1 MYKVLIADDETTWLD
16 ILKQGLSRMGIT
28 VTACYNGQEA
38 LETYKQ
44 SPTDFDLILT
54 DHAMPFMTGLD
65 LAKEIKKMKTGIPI
79 ILYSGHINIVSPNE
93 AAKLGIT
100 SYIIKP
106 IEISNLAKI
115 ITEIIQNRTKQQVP
129 AQPRNKIDKKI
140 DDILGI

>member
-16 ILKQGLSRMGIT
+16 ILKQGLSRMGFD

-38 LETYKQ
+38 LDVYKQ
-44 SPTDFDLILT
+44 NPDDFDLLLT

-65 LAKEIKKMKTGIPI
+65 LAKEIHKMKTGLPI

-93 AAKLGIT
+93 AAKLGID

-106 IEISNLAKI
+106 IEISNLAQI
-115 ITEIIQNRTKQQVP
+115 INDVIQNRTPQSEITKK
-129 AQPRNKIDKKI
+129 KIDKKI